1 MGEINALHA
10 LSAEPQRREEWYSL
24 LGELSHHFWF
34 AGDVSLMLQG
44 FCKALVTKAGYV
56 SVRVALNV
64 ENQSKIYE
72 ANADQPPLNG
82 VLQHLL
88 LPLAH
93 HGVSVAQLQVSATF
107 DLSDGSQA
115 HAILMRIARELV
127 EAILALTH
135 SGNERDLLSN
145 AELLALSV
153 RQSPFPVVITNAM
166 GQLEY
171 CNDSYCRTSGYTSD
185 ELIGTEVLW
194 KVSDAIGEQC
204 RKEIA
209 ALQPGQ
215 YWQGELQSLRKDAT
229 QFWNAFTISPI
240 NDASSAQTKH
250 FVGVINVGVI
260 NVDVI
265 NGVSDQLNYQ
275 KELEYQ
281 TTRDRLTG
289 LANRNL
295 LNDRI
300 AQGIASAKRNNLL
313 MGLMLLDLDHFKSI
327 NDASG
332 HGDGDHVLKEVSK
345 RLIGCVGETDTVAR
359 LGGDEF
365 VILLTDLPEMGDV
378 DIIAEKILIAL
389 SKPLSIGEQDV
400 VVTASIGI
408 SCYPR
413 DGDHGEILLR
423 YAGIAMYR
431 VKEHGRNGVRQF
443 VPETGVT
450 ATRNMNMEDAMRRG
464 LERDEFRLHY
474 QPKMDLGSGRMV
486 GAEALVR
493 WQHPQI
499 GLIHPIEFLTL
510 AEESGLIL
518 PLGEWVLAQ
527 ACRQQVAWEKEGIAG
542 VQIAV
547 NISPRQFHQ
556 EDFAERVK
564 AIFSETG
571 VDPARI
577 ILELTESI
585 VMHDVSTTNA
595 TLKELDNLGLVLSL
609 DNFGAGYVSLVH
621 LRKHH
626 ISELKIDKSLIND
639 IHTNPDNAAIVGAII
654 AMDTSMGLQVV
665 AQGVENLA
673 QVELLRQLGCKYVQG
688 YYFGRPLECA

>member
-1 MGEINALHA
+1 MEKINEQYA
-10 LSAEPQRREEWYSL
+10 LSADLQRREEWYSL
-24 LGELSHHFWF
+24 LGELSQSLWF
-34 AGDVSLMLQG
+34 AGDVPLMLQG
-44 FCKALVTKAGYV
+44 FCKALVAKAGYV
-56 SVRVALNV
+56 SVRVTLHV
-64 ENQSKIYE
+64 DHQSKIYE
-72 ANADQPPLNG
+72 ANADQPPPD
-82 VLQHLL
+82 VALQNLVV
-88 LPLAH
+88 PLEQY
-93 HGVSVAQLQVSATF
+93 GIPVAQLQVSAAF

-115 HAILMRIARELV
+115 HAILMRIAKELM

-135 SGNERDLLSN
+135 TGGGRDLQSN
-145 AELLALSV
+145 MELLALSV
-153 RQSPFPVVITNAM
+153 CQSPFPVVITNAM

-171 CNDSYCRTSGYTSD
+171 CNDSYCRASGYTSE
-185 ELIGTEVLW
+185 ELMGTDVLW
-194 KVSDAIGEQC
+194 KVGDPIGEQY

-215 YWQGELQSLRKDAT
+215 HWQGELQNLRKDAT
-229 QFWNAFTISPI
+229 PFWNNLTISPVKK
-240 NDASSAQTKH
+240 ASGTETTH
-250 FVGVINVGVI
+250 FAGVINDVGER
-260 NVDVI
+260 
-265 NGVSDQLNYQ
+265 LNYQ
-275 KELEYQ
+275 KELEYRA
-281 TTRDRLTG
+281 TRDGLTG

-295 LNDRI
+295 LTDRI
-300 AQGIASAKRNNLL
+300 ARGIASAKRNSLL
-313 MGLMLLDLDHFKSI
+313 MGLMLLNLDHFKSI

-332 HGDGDHVLKEVSK
+332 HGAGDDVLKEVAK
-345 RLIGCVGETDTVAR
+345 RLIGCVRETDTVAR
-359 LGGDEF
+359 LDGDEF
-365 VILLTDLPEMGDV
+365 VILLSDLSEMGDV
-378 DIIAEKILIAL
+378 DVIAEKILIAL
-389 SKPLSIGEQDV
+389 SKPLPIGEHDV

-408 SCYPR
+408 SCFPR

-450 ATRNMNMEDAMRRG
+450 ATRNMNREDAMRRG
-464 LERDEFRLHY
+464 LECGEFRLHY
-474 QPKMDLGSGRMV
+474 QPKMDLDSGRMV

-527 ACRQQVAWEKEGIAG
+527 ACRQQVAWEKEGIVG

-547 NISPRQFHQ
+547 NVSPRQFRQ

-564 AIFSETG
+564 AIFSDTG
-571 VDPARI
+571 VEPDRI

-585 VMHDVSTTNA
+585 VMQDVSTTNA
-595 TLKELDNLGLVLSL
+595 TLKELNNLGLGLSL
-609 DNFGAGYVSLVH
+609 DNFGAGYSSLVH
-621 LRKHH
+621 VRKHH

-654 AMDTSMGLQVV
+654 AMGTSLGLQVV

-673 QVELLRQLGCKYVQG
+673 QVELLRQLGCKCVQG